1 MNYYETEKVN
11 DNLTMIR
18 SLTGEL
24 LYLVE
29 GEADA
34 VLIDTCLGVG
44 YLKALVSSLTD
55 KNLKVLLTHGH
66 VDHAM
71 GAPEFE
77 GVYMNPRDIP
87 IYRSHCPL

>member
-34 VLIDTCLGVG
+34 VLIDTCLGVP
-44 YLKALVSSLTD
+44 D
-55 KNLKVLLTHGH
+55 
-66 VDHAM
+66 
-71 GAPEFE
+71 
-77 GVYMNPRDIP
+77 R
-87 IYRSHCPL
+87 